1 MRTATPQTAQI
12 SRRTL
17 LKALSVTGGAMAMG
31 GLAGCASPTGGP
43 PPGSVTL
50 GLNRSLV
57 SLDNKLN
64 QFDAAVTVQRAVR
77 QGLTR
82 IGADLT
88 PVPVLADRFEL
99 TAPTQWTVRLREGI
113 RYSDGSPVRIKDVS
127 TALTMYRQVSGSY
140 IAGFFPEW
148 PTVVPVDERTFT
160 LETKRPLPVLDY
172 LMANILLTPASAN
185 VPEELQSGV
194 GSGPYVVTASN
205 RGTGE
210 YTLRRNNN
218 YWGRPARVKQVQVR
232 FVPEESNRVVGLRSG
247 EIDIIDTITPDSA
260 DQLSGQPDVAFERV
274 RGTRIN
280 QLFYN
285 FRKPDGHP
293 LSKASV
299 RQALSLAVN
308 GKRLADEV
316 LAGSAQPAVGPVAQT
331 LNGAVPC
338 GTYDYDPRRAKQM
351 LEAEGIADGDLR
363 LTLIWETGEFAG
375 DTSVME
381 AVVQMLGDI
390 GVRVR
395 LRQFEPGGNI
405 SEWRQGRAGDWD
417 ILGNGYASPVGAA
430 LPILQGMYGG
440 TPERERTRDTYQG
453 YINREVLTLLDKAY
467 AEVDA
472 ERRQKTTARIQ
483 HVVWDSWPSMWAFV
497 PNSVLAYRTRVADV
511 SLEAT
516 NSYQLARIGLEA

>member
-1 MRTATPQTAQI
+1 MRKVMPQKAQI

-17 LKALSVTGGAMAMG
+17 LKALGVTGGAMAAG
-31 GLAGCASPTGGP
+31 SLAGCASPTGGP

-82 IGADLT
+82 IGTDLS
-88 PVPVLADRFEL
+88 PVPVLADTFEL
-99 TAPTQWTVRLREGI
+99 TAPTQWTVRLREGV

-127 TALTMYRQVSGSY
+127 TALTMYQQVSGSY
-140 IAGFFPEW
+140 LAGFFPEW

-160 LETKRPLPVLDY
+160 LETNRPLPVLDY
-172 LMANILLTPASAN
+172 LMANILVTPAAAN

-210 YTLRRNNN
+210 YTLRRNRD
-218 YWGRPARVKQVQVR
+218 YWGGPARVKQAQVR

-260 DQLSGQPDVAFERV
+260 DQLSGQPDVSFERV

-285 FRKPDGHP
+285 FRKPDSHP

-299 RQALSLAVN
+299 RQALSLAVD
-308 GKRLADEV
+308 GERLAEEV
-316 LAGSAQPAVGPVAQT
+316 LAAPRSPLSGPWPRHSTAPCPAVLTTTTRAAPSR
-331 LNGAVPC
+331 C
-338 GTYDYDPRRAKQM
+338 WKPR
-351 LEAEGIADGDLR
+351 
-363 LTLIWETGEFAG
+363 
-375 DTSVME
+375 
-381 AVVQMLGDI
+381 
-390 GVRVR
+390 
-395 LRQFEPGGNI
+395 
-405 SEWRQGRAGDWD
+405 
-417 ILGNGYASPVGAA
+417 ASP
-430 LPILQGMYGG
+430 
-440 TPERERTRDTYQG
+440 
-453 YINREVLTLLDKAY
+453 
-467 AEVDA
+467 
-472 ERRQKTTARIQ
+472 TAICGSR
-483 HVVWDSWPSMWAFV
+483 
-497 PNSVLAYRTRVADV
+497 
-511 SLEAT
+511 
-516 NSYQLARIGLEA
+516 

>member
-1 MRTATPQTAQI
+1 MSQTAQI

-17 LKALSVTGGAMAMG
+17 LKALGVAGGAAAVS
-31 GLAGCASPTGGP
+31 GLAGCAGPTGGP

-82 IGADLT
+82 IGPDLT

-99 TAPTQWTVRLREGI
+99 TSPTQWTVRLRDDI
-113 RYSDGSPVRIKDVS
+113 HYSDGSPVRIEDVS
-127 TALTMYRQVSGSY
+127 TALEMYAQVNGSY
-140 IAGFFPEW
+140 LAAFFPEW
-148 PTVVPVDERTFT
+148 PTVVPVDDRTFT
-160 LETKRPLPVLDY
+160 LETERPLPVLDY
-172 LMANILLTPASAN
+172 LMANILVTPAAAN
-185 VPEELQSGV
+185 IPEELQSGL
-194 GSGPYVVTASN
+194 GTGPYVVTASN

-210 YTLRRNNN
+210 YTLRRNDR
-218 YWGRPARVKQVQVR
+218 YWAGAPHVKQVQVR
-232 FVPEESNRVVGLRSG
+232 FVPEEANRVVGLRSG
-247 EIDIIDTITPDSA
+247 ELDLIDTITPDSA
-260 DQLSGQPDVAFERV
+260 EQLQGLPEVRIERV

-285 FRKPDGHP
+285 FRKPKDHP
-293 LSKASV
+293 LAKASV
-299 RQALSLAVN
+299 RQALSLAVD
-308 GKRLADEV
+308 GRRLADEI
-316 LAGSAQPAVGPVAQT
+316 LAGSAQSAVGPVAQT
-331 LNGAVPC
+331 LNGSVKC
-338 GTYDYDPRRAKQM
+338 GAYHYDPRRAKQM
-351 LEAEGIADGDLR
+351 LEAEGINDGDLR
-363 LTLIWETGEFAG
+363 LTLIWESGEFAG

-390 GVRVR
+390 GVGVT
-395 LRQFEPGGNI
+395 LRQFEAGGNI

-453 YINREVLTLLDKAY
+453 YVNPDVLRLLDEAY
-467 AEVDA
+467 AEVDPA
-472 ERRQKTTARIQ
+472 RRQEITARVQ
-483 HVVWDSWPSMWAFV
+483 QVVWDSWPSMWAFV
-497 PNSVLAYRTRVADV
+497 PNSVLAYRNRVTDV
-511 SLEAT
+511 ALEAT
-516 NSYQLARIGLEA
+516 NSYELANVGLEA